1 MARPRG
7 PARKY
12 LHMSPQKAAEIRK
25 AYYGREA
32 KQQAL
37 AERYG
42 VTQAT
47 VSRIV
52 NEITWGS

>member
-1 MARPRG
+1 MARPCG
-7 PARKY
+7 PALKY
-12 LHMSPQKAAEIRK
+12 LHMSPEKAAEIRR
-25 AYYGREA
+25 AYFGREA

-47 VSRIV
+47 ISRI
-52 NEITWGS
+52 ISGDTWN